1 GSKRLCLDTDYYATY
16 NRANVALGD
25 VRAEPIEAA
34 TAAGLRTGA
43 ADYPVDIIVFAP
55 GFDALTGALQ
65 AIDIRRR
72 SGRRQREHWV
82 PAQPLDAAAAA
93 GLRTRAADYPVDII
107 VFATG
112 FDALT
117 GALQAIDIRGR
128 SGRRL
133 REDWG
138 AGPCTYLG
146 LGVPGYPNLF
156 TITGP
161 GRP

>member
-1 GSKRLCLDTDYYATY
+1 MVADPAIAQKLTPQGYPLGSKRLCLDTDYYATY
-16 NRANVALGD
+16 NRANVALVD

-34 TAAGLRTGA
+34 TAT
-43 ADYPVDIIVFAP
+43 
-55 GFDALTGALQ
+55 
-65 AIDIRRR
+65 
-72 SGRRQREHWV
+72 
-82 PAQPLDAAAAA
+82 

-107 VFATG
+107 LFATG

-128 SGRRL
+128 SGRRR

-161 GRP
+161 GSPSVLSNMVVSIEQHVEW